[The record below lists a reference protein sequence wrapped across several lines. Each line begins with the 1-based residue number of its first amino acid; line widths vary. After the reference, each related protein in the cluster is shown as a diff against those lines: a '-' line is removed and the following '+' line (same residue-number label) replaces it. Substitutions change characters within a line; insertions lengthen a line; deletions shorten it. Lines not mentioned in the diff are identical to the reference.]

1 VGIIGIA
8 VEMLAIDIAVELF
21 AIGIAVELLANEERL
36 SRM

>member
-1 VGIIGIA
+1 
-8 VEMLAIDIAVELF
+8 MLAIDIAVELF